1 MIEAFSP
8 GAEGHAPWS
17 DLDVRAEELN
27 VQKRRF
33 AAFAPGASDL
43 HAILRQRGVDTLII
57 TGTASQ
63 VCRESS
69 ARDVMMLNC
78 KVFSVADGYPTFT
91 DEEHNAT
98 LSAMAYT
105 LCDVIESN
113 SLIALIQHATA
124 AREGGV
130 A

>member
-1 MIEAFSP
+1 
-8 GAEGHAPWS
+8 
-17 DLDVRAEELN
+17 
-27 VQKRRF
+27 
-33 AAFAPGASDL
+33 
-43 HAILRQRGVDTLII
+43 
-57 TGTASQ
+57 
-63 VCRESS
+63 
-69 ARDVMMLNC
+69 MMLNY